1 MKQKTEIPRLTAVR
15 SKSARHTSRI
25 PRTQRRPQSDRERR
39 GELARLLPLWPKEL
53 ADLSLSGRRHIIRTL
68 ERALRCERKR
78 GRAGHWAYDLARHA
92 ALIRTWRSECASLR
106 VLEISNAALKQKSPP
121 EGGPE

>member
-15 SKSARHTSRI
+15 SKSARQPQES
-25 PRTQRRPQSDRERR
+25 PAPRRPQSDRERR

-106 VLEISNAALKQKSPP
+106 VLEISNAAFKQKSPP